1 MPHMQNRPAI
11 GKICRTAPART
22 AGQVA
27 ALAEQQ
33 PNLRARRKLPL
44 FAQFPPASLFK
55 AIGRAVSRR
64 AIAGHAASGTGLANS
79 RLWHAAGGS

>member
-1 MPHMQNRPAI
+1 MAQMQYRPAI
-11 GKICRTAPART
+11 GNSCRSSPARSAA
-22 AGQVA
+22 AGPA
-27 ALAEQQ
+27 S
-33 PNLRARRKLPL
+33 PLRQTNAKSRSRSPL

-64 AIAGHAASGTGLANS
+64 AIVGQAASGTGLANS